1 MSKLYTKYLEL
12 KKNDNNNIYLFRSG
26 IFFLVLQED
35 ASLLSKEL
43 NLKIGNF
50 TKDIIKCG
58 FPVSREE
65 HYFRILEAKDIPFKV
80 IDDSYGVI
88 ENYSDYINNN
98 KLKSIVDKILDIDF
112 DNISFKDAYEI
123 LFNTS
128 NSLKEIYGD
137 KTTF

>member
-1 MSKLYTKYLEL
+1 M
-12 KKNDNNNIYLFRSG
+12 
-26 IFFLVLQED
+26 
-35 ASLLSKEL
+35 
-43 NLKIGNF
+43 
-50 TKDIIKCG
+50 
-58 FPVSREE
+58 SREE

-137 KTTF
+137 KTT